1 MAGFWL
7 IKAFKQR
14 TDMMGSVPREVGS
27 DIGAWTWEGSRRPGI
42 WSGSFGPSLGMGTLG
57 MANHEKEA

>member
-1 MAGFWL
+1 
-7 IKAFKQR
+7 
-14 TDMMGSVPREVGS
+14 MMGSVPREVGS

-42 WSGSFGPSLGMGTLG
+42 WSGSFGPFLGMGTLG